1 MGIMLIDT
9 QQLEWSNQYAV
20 VGGRYM
26 YKYGPV
32 GIARWWM

>member
-9 QQLEWSNQYAV
+9 QQLQWSNQYTV
-20 VGGRYM
+20 VGSRYM
-26 YKYGPV
+26 YKNRPV

>member
-9 QQLEWSNQYAV
+9 QQLEWSKQYMV
-20 VGGRYM
+20 VSGWYM
-26 YKYGPV
+26 YKNGPV

>member
-9 QQLEWSNQYAV
+9 QQLEWSNQYMV
-20 VGGRYM
+20 VGWYM
-26 YKYGPV
+26 YKNGPV